1 MDTAKIVKS
10 AALLSVQS
18 YTKHGWRQNMVGGKT
33 WLAAIE
39 KYNAATKTFNETY
52 AEMERLRGI
61 IHVHT

>member
-1 MDTAKIVKS
+1 
-10 AALLSVQS
+10 
-18 YTKHGWRQNMVGGKT
+18 MVGGKT